1 MTRLYQ
7 SFSIELTLAVVLA
20 FGLVAFRIG
29 RTLWKGK
36 RVGFGWYVGAAL
48 LLIALAVILYL
59 TVKAG
64 NPAPAALPSPAA
76 VSVQP

>member
-1 MTRLYQ
+1 MTRLNQ

-29 RTLWKGK
+29 RALWKGK
-36 RVGFGWYVGAAL
+36 WVGFGWYVGAAL

-76 VSVQP
+76 VPVQP

>member
-36 RVGFGWYVGAAL
+36 GSASDGMWGRPFC
-48 LLIALAVILYL
+48 
-59 TVKAG
+59 
-64 NPAPAALPSPAA
+64 
-76 VSVQP
+76 